1 MKLTLSRLS
10 VALLLAGVA
19 GGANAQV
26 VVSQV
31 YGGGGNTGA
40 PYNRDYVEL
49 FNRGSASVSLNG
61 MTVQYASA
69 TGTGNFSVGA
79 TLPNVTL
86 APGQY
91 FLVGMA
97 SGANGAALPTVDA
110 SGTSAMSGTAGK
122 VILANSTTFHPI
134 ATDIRTGRSV
144 DLAPYITD
152 KRTLMTALRAS
163 AGLPLL
169 AGPPVRLGEGSYFD
183 GGLTETVPIRTAV
196 TGGATHALVLRTR
209 RADELRPPAPLLHR
223 VIGGGYMRAIAPGAF
238 RAWNQRPVQ
247 QAIEDS
253 YLAELGDQ
261 ILQVHPPTGSPAID
275 SAARD
280 TDLLTRALDIGR
292 TAVHALLDGTTPR
305 TA

>member
-122 VILANSTTFHPI
+122 VILANSTTALACNGGSTACSSAQSSLILDLVGFGTANFFEGTAAAPTLSNTT
-134 ATDIRTGRSV
+134 AALRGGNGCTDTNQNGTDFTAV
-144 DLAPYITD
+144 APAP
-152 KRTLMTALRAS
+152 RNSATALAACSGPSLPTISINDVSQAEGNAGTTIFTFTVSMS
-163 AGLPLL
+163 AP
-169 AGPPVRLGEGSYFD
+169 AGP
-183 GGLTETVPIRTAV
+183 
-196 TGGATHALVLRTR
+196 
-209 RADELRPPAPLLHR
+209 
-223 VIGGGYMRAIAPGAF
+223 
-238 RAWNQRPVQ
+238 
-247 QAIEDS
+247 
-253 YLAELGDQ
+253 
-261 ILQVHPPTGSPAID
+261 
-275 SAARD
+275 
-280 TDLLTRALDIGR
+280 
-292 TAVHALLDGTTPR
+292 
-305 TA
+305 

>member
-122 VILANSTTFHPI
+122 VILANSTTALACNGGSTACSSAQTSLILDLVGFGTANFFEGTAAARGGNRILGWQAAPARRSTPAPRAVRTSRSRT
-134 ATDIRTGRSV
+134 ATRSV
-144 DLAPYITD
+144 
-152 KRTLMTALRAS
+152 RTSRA
-163 AGLPLL
+163 
-169 AGPPVRLGEGSYFD
+169 
-183 GGLTETVPIRTAV
+183 
-196 TGGATHALVLRTR
+196 
-209 RADELRPPAPLLHR
+209 
-223 VIGGGYMRAIAPGAF
+223 
-238 RAWNQRPVQ
+238 
-247 QAIEDS
+247 
-253 YLAELGDQ
+253 
-261 ILQVHPPTGSPAID
+261 
-275 SAARD
+275 
-280 TDLLTRALDIGR
+280 
-292 TAVHALLDGTTPR
+292 TPR
-305 TA
+305 TSHRRRRATGSARRGCARSRSPSRPWSSAPAPRS